1 MYIYVYVYKHI
12 YMYIKYLMYIYIYIY
27 KVFKEKTKTIFIE
40 NISATTFFKSLL
52 SASHFSLTLYFT
64 YATF

>member
-1 MYIYVYVYKHI
+1 MYIYVYVYKI
-12 YMYIKYLMYIYIYIY
+12 PYVLYTYIY

>member
-1 MYIYVYVYKHI
+1 
-12 YMYIKYLMYIYIYIY
+12 MYIYIYIY